1 MKSIA
6 SFYLVSL
13 LGLVVAS
20 LSAAPPAAA
29 DTNRQPVVP
38 PSVAGVS
45 FVWVEK
51 GDFWEGADNFT
62 PNPRRKT
69 SLPDGF
75 WISRYEVTQ
84 ESYREVMR
92 ANPSQQV
99 AEGHPVENVS
109 WHDATEFCRRLTE
122 ELRTR
127 QALPNGSVVRLP
139 TAAEWE
145 YAARGGPSSKGHLY
159 AGGGV
164 LAEISWSR
172 NESPD
177 GHRRVGT
184 KQPNELGLHDMT
196 GNVWEWCIDAL
207 PADRTGK
214 PGVDTRIKRGGSF
227 NNQGP
232 TSLITNIGEMGPAEK
247 GQRFGFRVV
256 LARPHVTP
264 AK

>member
-1 MKSIA
+1 MRSI
-6 SFYLVSL
+6 SSVLLLGL

-20 LSAAPPAAA
+20 LSAAPAASA
-29 DTNRQPVVP
+29 DATRQPVP
-38 PSVAGVS
+38 TLSVGGLH

-51 GDFWEGADNFT
+51 GEFWEGAQNFD
-62 PNPRRKT
+62 PNPRRRT
-69 SLPDGF
+69 SLPDGY
-75 WISRYEVTQ
+75 WISQHELTQ
-84 ESYREVMR
+84 ESYREVMHT
-92 ANPSQQV
+92 NPSQQI

-109 WHDATEFCRRLTE
+109 WHDAIEFCRRLTA
-122 ELRTR
+122 ELQARRT
-127 QALPNGSVVRLP
+127 LPSGFIVRLP
-139 TAAEWE
+139 TATEWE
-145 YAARGGPSSKGHLY
+145 YAAKGGPLSKGHLY
-159 AGGGV
+159 AGGEIQT
-164 LAEISWSR
+164 EISWSR
-172 NESPD
+172 AESPD

-214 PGVDTRIKRGGSF
+214 PGIDTRIKRGGSF

-247 GQRFGFRVV
+247 GHRFGFRVV
-256 LARPHVTP
+256 LARPHPTP